1 MKKKLGF
8 VVALLAF
15 VLFLGVSYF
24 GYGALSQGASAGVVR
39 ARTKAPDFAVNNS
52 NGDKVKLSDM
62 KGRPVIV
69 NFWASWCPPCRSEM
83 PHFDETYKELGKD
96 VQFMMVDLIGG
107 GETQDV
113 ADKFIKSQGFSFP
126 IFYDMTGEAARQYNV
141 RAIPTTI
148 FVDKDGNLAGSS
160 TGMLDKKN
168 LLEGIKL
175 AME

>member
-1 MKKKLGF
+1 MKKKLSF
-8 VVALLAF
+8 VIALLAF

-39 ARTKAPDFAVNNS
+39 ARMKAPDFTVLDS
-52 NGDKVKLSDM
+52 NGGNVMLSGM
-62 KGRPVIV
+62 RGKPVVI
-69 NFWASWCPPCRSEM
+69 NFWASWCPPCRAEM
-83 PHFDETYKELGKD
+83 PDFEEAYGELGKD
-96 VQFMMVDLIGG
+96 VQFMMVNLTGG
-107 GETQDV
+107 SETREK
-113 ADKFIKSQGFSFP
+113 ADQFVNDHGFTFP
-126 IFYDMTGEAARQYNV
+126 IFYDMTGEAAGQYEV